1 MRYIFILFFIAFFT
15 FLVYPKQEEIKLKDS
30 MQDLSSVYYKNGL
43 EYASNGEFDLAKE
56 EFKKSIE
63 LNKFNIDV
71 QSALKILE
79 KLEKKEIEPTY
90 VSTLF
95 TNLLLKLEIKRISS
109 ELNNIKEDFLNV
121 KKDIELLSKNIN
133 SAKEDLEN
141 KNLNLRSKVDSLKDD
156 VDYIK
161 NRIR

>member
-1 MRYIFILFFIAFFT
+1 MRYIFILFSIAFFT
-15 FLVYPKQEEIKLKDS
+15 FLVYPKEEEIKLKDS

-43 EYASNGEFDLAKE
+43 EYASNAEFDQAKE

-63 LNKFNIDV
+63 LNKFNIDA

-79 KLEKKEIEPTY
+79 KLEKKEIEPNY
-90 VSTLF
+90 VNVLF

-121 KKDIELLSKNIN
+121 KKDIEALSKNIN